1 MTSTLRPARL
11 DWSRGVPFSMDF
23 GDVYFSEAG
32 GMDETTHVY
41 LEQNQLAS
49 RFRSCTGNSSFTIAE
64 TGFGTGL
71 NWLATM
77 SLWQRE
83 SSAGWLHYVSVEK
96 HPLALPDL
104 EKAQGLW
111 PAFHEFAA
119 ALQKHYPR
127 LLPGFHRIAL
137 PQWRSTLTLYFGD
150 VADMLPG
157 LVARVDAWFLDGFAP
172 ARNPE
177 MWTSG
182 LYEAMARLS
191 QPSATL
197 ATFTAAGH
205 VRRGLQAAGFHVEKV
220 AGFGLKREMLR
231 GQFHHQDHK
240 TETPWLARPASV
252 IHQKKAI
259 VIGAGIA
266 GCSTAARLAMRGWS
280 ITVIEANAA
289 PAMGASGNPAAILYP
304 KLGTS
309 QQASNHFPQQAW
321 LFTLAQM
328 EQLPVDMGLWHPCG
342 VIQLL
347 SGNQRYRRDDDDH
360 HPWFQSLVMRCD
372 AEEASRYAGI
382 SLSHEALWFPDGG
395 WLDATGYC
403 KALLQHPNIQL
414 KENTQVE
421 EIRQTAT
428 GWQIMDATGS
438 VIDESPVV
446 VLANALSARELD
458 VSSFLPLQAVRG
470 QVSMAPASSLSAALN
485 TVVCHDG
492 YISPSL
498 DNGHHCIGATFQ
510 PDNESLIEE
519 TGDHVSN
526 QHTLGQHMPELAE
539 SLEPVSAW
547 SGRASIRCQSPDYL
561 PLVGPL
567 ANISGFRTD
576 YAGLMHGRVQDYP
589 QLKALD
595 GLYVNLA
602 HGSKGFSQGLLC
614 AEILAAEIC
623 NEPAPVSREILNSLH
638 PMRFAARDIKRGK

>member
-1 MTSTLRPARL
+1 
-11 DWSRGVPFSMDF
+11 MDF

-127 LLPGFHRIAL
+127 LLPGFHRIVL

-157 LVARVDAWFLDGFAP
+157 LAARVDAWFLDGFAP

-197 ATFTAAGH
+197 ATFTSAGH
-205 VRRGLQAAGFHVEKV
+205 VRRGLQAAGFDVEKV
-220 AGFGLKREMLR
+220 AGFGLKRDMLR
-231 GQFHHQDHK
+231 GRLGHPDHK
-240 TETPWLARPASV
+240 AEMPWLDRPTSV
-252 IHQKKAI
+252 IRQKKAI

-266 GCSTAARLAMRGWS
+266 GCSTAARLAMRGWAV
-280 ITVIEANAA
+280 TVVDANAA
-289 PAMGASGNPAAILYP
+289 PAMGASGNPAAIIYP
-304 KLGTS
+304 KLGAS
-309 QQASNHFPQQAW
+309 QQSSNHFPQQAW

-328 EQLPVDMGLWHPCG
+328 EQLPADVGLWHPCG

-347 SGNQRYRRDDDDH
+347 AGNQRYRTDDADH
-360 HPWFQSLVMRCD
+360 HPWFPSLAMHCD
-372 AEEASRYAGI
+372 AEQASNHAGI
-382 SLSHEALWFPDGG
+382 PLSHEAIWFPEAG
-395 WLDATGYC
+395 WLDAAGYC
-403 KALLQHPNIQL
+403 KSLLQHPHIKL
-414 KENTQVE
+414 KENTQVQDV
-421 EIRQTAT
+421 RRTQT
-428 GWQIMDATGS
+428 GWQLTDAAQT
-438 VIDESPVV
+438 VIDEAPVLI
-446 VLANALSARELD
+446 LANALNAGKLN
-458 VSSFLPLQAVRG
+458 VSNFLPLRAVRG
-470 QVSMAPASSLSAALN
+470 QVSMAPASAYSTALKA
-485 TVVCHDG
+485 VICHDG
-492 YISPSL
+492 YISPLLCS
-498 DNGHHCIGATFQ
+498 GRHCIGATFQ
-510 PDNESLIEE
+510 PDNESVIEE
-519 TGDHVSN
+519 AGDHANN
-526 QHTLGQHMPELAE
+526 QHTLRQYLPALAE
-539 SLEPVSAW
+539 SLEPVSTW

-567 ANISGFRTD
+567 ADMSVFRDD
-576 YAGLMHGRVQDYP
+576 YAGLRHGRVQDYP
-589 QLKALD
+589 RLKTLD

-602 HGSKGFSQGLLC
+602 HGSKGFSQSLLC

-623 NEPAPVSREILNSLH
+623 NEPAPVSRETLNALH
-638 PMRFAARDIKRGK
+638 PMRFAARDLKRGM